1 MSSENLVHFEGVD
14 KIYRRGGEELH
25 VLSGLNLDVRRGEFL
40 ALMGPSGC
48 GKSTILNLAGG
59 LDVPDSGVVSFNGE
73 DIGAMSE
80 SSRAAW
86 RARNVGFIFQA
97 YNLIPVLTARQNV
110 SLPLLLTPLSSA
122 QRKVQAA
129 KALQLVGLEDRSE
142 HYPNQLSGGQ
152 EQRVAIA
159 RAIATDPAMLLADEP
174 TGDLDAASAEAVLKL
189 LKGLCREMG
198 KTIVMVTHDPKAAEQ
213 ADRTLKLDKGVL
225 VQATHGA
232 AH

>member
-1 MSSENLVHFEGVD
+1 MSNEPLIRFEGVD

-25 VLSGLNLDVRRGEFL
+25 VLSGLNLEVRKGEFL

-59 LDVPDSGVVSFNGE
+59 LDVPDAGTVSFAGE

-80 SSRAAW
+80 GQRAGW
-86 RARNVGFIFQA
+86 RSRNVGFIFQA

-110 SLPLLLTPLSSA
+110 MLPLLLTPLSGKR
-122 QRKVQAA
+122 RKEQAEL
-129 KALQLVGLEDRSE
+129 ALKIVGLSDRTE

-159 RAIATDPAMLLADEP
+159 RALATDPKLLLADEP
-174 TGDLDAASAEAVLKL
+174 TGDLDATNAEAILAL
-189 LKGLCREMG
+189 LKRLNKENGQ
-198 KTIVMVTHDPKAAEQ
+198 TIVMVTHDPKAAEQ

-225 VQATHGA
+225 VHGTAGA